1 MFDCVLTH
9 IFAAKPFGLC
19 SLLCS
24 YPHFAPFSLDL
35 CSKQYVNGAAMLA
48 GRVVVVSVPTV
59 GVDSSTLHYDE
70 YRSGTCSD
78 IAVKERCSLSD

>member
-1 MFDCVLTH
+1 LIESQGRTPLRGHADVHTLISVSH
-9 IFAAKPFGLC
+9 IFAPFLFDPAI
-19 SLLCS
+19 LLAV
-24 YPHFAPFSLDL
+24 Y
-35 CSKQYVNGAAMLA
+35 GAAMFVV
-48 GRVVVVSVPTV
+48 RVVVGRVATV